1 MNGATTRDHGPF
13 TAVTIATSLLP
24 VSINVA
30 HPGSLYTFYAR
41 FRPQLATRLATR
53 LATQPALQPPCQ
65 TSWGNQ
71 ETGCIFSLNDIAV
84 PVAALSNAT
93 QSNVSLRAMPA
104 RRKRKVT
111 HENATSDPH
120 PTRRATGAEQMSL
133 KRQKLSDQ
141 GGDANDADNGD
152 HALIDASTTTDAT
165 VVSGPIS
172 LASLASGLATTGK
185 SIDSVLF
192 QWLNFA
198 AATPTGAA
206 TAQASTTTSTTGTG
220 SNLTTCRLIFYG
232 FTTINSHEQTSKSPY
247 HPCILHGH

>member
-13 TAVTIATSLLP
+13 TAVTMATSLLP
-24 VSINVA
+24 VSINLA
-30 HPGSLYTFYAR
+30 HPGSLYTFHAR
-41 FRPQLATRLATR
+41 FRPQLATRLVTR

-65 TSWGNQ
+65 TFWGNQ
-71 ETGCIFSLNDIAV
+71 ETGCILSLNDIAV
-84 PVAALSNAT
+84 PVAAMSNAT
-93 QSNVSLRAMPA
+93 HSNFPLRGMPA

-120 PTRRATGAEQMSL
+120 PATHATGAEQTSL
-133 KRQKLSDQ
+133 KRRKLSDQ

-152 HALIDASTTTDAT
+152 DAMVDASTTTDAT
-165 VVSGPIS
+165 DVSGPIS

-206 TAQASTTTSTTGTG
+206 TAQSTTTTSTTGTG
-220 SNLTTCRLIFYG
+220 SDLTTCRLIFYG
-232 FTTINSHEQTSKSPY
+232 VITINSHE
-247 HPCILHGH
+247 